1 MWGLLVLVVVFLFSC
16 DCGLLLSTST
26 SWVAFL
32 LRFLHVI
39 ELFRCQYGPTPIGG
53 NCFLLCFCANLKR
66 TLKYVDHLR
75 LSDLSNFLG
84 FLVFRCV
91 NYECMF
97 S

>member
-1 MWGLLVLVVVFLFSC
+1 MGCGVYWFWWWCFCLVVIVGCCLA
-16 DCGLLLSTST
+16 LLL
-26 SWVAFL
+26 L
-32 LRFLHVI
+32 GLRFLHVI

-91 NYECMF
+91 NYECLF